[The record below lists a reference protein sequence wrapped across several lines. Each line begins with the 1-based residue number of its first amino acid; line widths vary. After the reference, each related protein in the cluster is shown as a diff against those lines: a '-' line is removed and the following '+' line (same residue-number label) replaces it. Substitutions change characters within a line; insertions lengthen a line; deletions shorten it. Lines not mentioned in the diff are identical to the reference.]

1 MLRKNTNSLLYV
13 IKLEIFAKHFVS
25 DYCNCCT
32 LSEYSDF
39 TDVLTHVLSKLK
51 SYLSVS
57 K

>member
-13 IKLEIFAKHFVS
+13 IKLEIFAKNFVS
-25 DYCNCCT
+25 DYCNCCI